1 MSDVSDSAGRFAGR
15 RVVVTGGARGIGAG
29 IAARFAQEGA
39 RVAVLDRLVDV
50 GTKIAAGLGASF
62 HPVDLADPEAA
73 DAVTQEA
80 IDGLGGLDV
89 LVNSVGILRHLPL
102 LAVTPADW
110 DEMFR
115 INARSVLITMQVAA
129 RSMIAAGAGGTIV
142 NIASMAAKKGGAG
155 EGHYAA
161 SKSAVVTLTRVA
173 ALEWGEHG
181 ITVNALCPGYVLTE
195 MGAATRTERDVETW
209 SSYSPLGRLGTP
221 EDVAGLA
228 AFLASADGAYLTGQA
243 FNVTGGMV
251 MH

>member
-1 MSDVSDSAGRFAGR
+1 
-15 RVVVTGGARGIGAG
+15 
-29 IAARFAQEGA
+29 
-39 RVAVLDRLVDV
+39 VAVLDRLAEV
-50 GTKIAAGLGASF
+50 GSQFAAGIGGRF
-62 HPVDLADPEAA
+62 HSVDLADPDAA
-73 DAVTQEA
+73 TRVTREA
-80 IDGLGGLDV
+80 IAGLGGLDV
-89 LVNSVGILRHLPL
+89 LVNSVGILRQLPL
-102 LAVTPADW
+102 LDVTPADW
-110 DEMFR
+110 DETLE

-129 RSMIAAGAGGTIV
+129 RTMIAAGGGGAIV

-155 EGHYAA
+155 EGHYAV

-195 MGAATRTERDVETW
+195 MGAATRTAQDIETW
-209 SSYSPLGRLGTP
+209 SGYSPLGRLGTP

>member
-1 MSDVSDSAGRFAGR
+1 MSDTSTPVGRFAGR
-15 RVVVTGGARGIGAG
+15 RVLVTGGARGIGAG
-29 IAARFAQEGA
+29 IAARFAHEGA
-39 RVAVLDRLVDV
+39 RVAVLDRLVEA
-50 GTKIAAGLGASF
+50 GSQFAAGIGGCF

-73 DAVTQEA
+73 VRATEEA
-80 IDGLGGLDV
+80 IAGLGGLDV
-89 LVNSVGILRHLPL
+89 LVNSAGILRHLPL

-110 DEMFR
+110 DEMLQ

-129 RSMIAAGAGGTIV
+129 RAMIAAGAGGAIV

-181 ITVNALCPGYVLTE
+181 ITVNAVCPGYVLTE
-195 MGAATRTERDVETW
+195 MGAATRTAQDIETW

-221 EDVAGLA
+221 EDVAGLT

>member
-1 MSDVSDSAGRFAGR
+1 MSRFDGRK
-15 RVVVTGGARGIGAG
+15 VIVTGGARGIGAG

-39 RVAVLDRLVDV
+39 RVAILDRLAEA
-50 GTKIAAGLGASF
+50 GGKLAAGIGGRF
-62 HPVDLADPEAA
+62 HPVDLADPQAA
-73 DAVTQEA
+73 DTVTQEA
-80 IDGLGGLDV
+80 IHGLGGLDV
-89 LVNSVGILRHLPL
+89 LVNSAGILRHLPL
-102 LAVTPADW
+102 LAITPADW

-129 RSMIAAGAGGTIV
+129 RSMIAAGGGGVIV

-195 MGAATRTERDVETW
+195 MGAATRTAQDVETW
-209 SSYSPLGRLGTP
+209 KSYSPLGRLGTP
-221 EDVAGLA
+221 EDVAGLT
-228 AFLASADGAYLTGQA
+228 AFLASPDGAYLTGQA